1 MKKIE
6 PEQFETLRIEPEN
19 FMTDKI
25 VETANF
31 GGDFFLDQQEV

>member
-19 FMTDKI
+19 VMTEKI
-25 VETANF
+25 FETANF
-31 GGDFFLDQQEV
+31 GGESFLHQYEV